1 MEIDDAMIDRFD
13 KAAKVAGNTG
23 ENRLLYPPPDIRDVI
38 RAGLEAALSP
48 KPEPEIEVTEAM
60 LEAGNEAW
68 NKVTDASPSESKRH
82 ETYDKAMRAIYRA
95 MVKAAPDG
103 IPHAINSVTIK

>member
-13 KAAKVAGNTG
+13 KAAMAAGNTG

-48 KPEPEIEVTEAM
+48 KPEPEIEVTEGM
-60 LEAGNEAW
+60 
-68 NKVTDASPSESKRH
+68 
-82 ETYDKAMRAIYRA
+82 MRAGYEAAGGFYAISEATVENIYRA
-95 MVKAAPDG
+95 MESTRLKQAK
-103 IPHAINSVTIK
+103 S